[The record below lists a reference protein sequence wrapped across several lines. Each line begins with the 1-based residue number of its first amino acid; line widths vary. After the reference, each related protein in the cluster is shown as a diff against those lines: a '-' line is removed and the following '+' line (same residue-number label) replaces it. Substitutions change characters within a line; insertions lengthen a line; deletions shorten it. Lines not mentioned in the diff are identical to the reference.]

1 MADDLN
7 HNDNPHRKLEKNI
20 FLLLCF
26 VVVVTAIGGMVEI
39 LPLFKKEVSIEVV
52 EGVRPYT
59 PLELAGFNIYKREG
73 CYNCHS
79 QQIRKIAEDVER
91 YGHYSLAAESM
102 YDYPFAWGS
111 KRTGPD
117 LARIGEKYSDDWH
130 IQHLHNPRSVVPQ
143 SIMPSYSFLLHARL
157 DTSEIQR
164 NMEIL
169 KMLGVPYSDDDL
181 AKYMHDIEV
190 QLGKEK
196 NQQMIDD
203 FIKRYPGAKIRK
215 FNNKSSEIT
224 ELDALIG
231 HLQALGN
238 KVDLKTNKGID
249 W

>member
-1 MADDLN
+1 
-7 HNDNPHRKLEKNI
+7 
-20 FLLLCF
+20 
-26 VVVVTAIGGMVEI
+26 
-39 LPLFKKEVSIEVV
+39 
-52 EGVRPYT
+52 
-59 PLELAGFNIYKREG
+59 
-73 CYNCHS
+73 
-79 QQIRKIAEDVER
+79 
-91 YGHYSLAAESM
+91 
-102 YDYPFAWGS
+102 
-111 KRTGPD
+111 
-117 LARIGEKYSDDWH
+117 
-130 IQHLHNPRSVVPQ
+130 
-143 SIMPSYSFLLHARL
+143 
-157 DTSEIQR
+157 
-164 NMEIL
+164 
-169 KMLGVPYSDDDL
+169 MLGVPYSDDDL